1 MDGEYT
7 SVTRRRLESAELA
20 AVSVRLVVLV
30 ALALVHVLTGDAV
43 GLDAASIAVG
53 AFVVL
58 AIGYSVISLR
68 LVARSA
74 FGPYLADLSAVIDA
88 TAGSLF
94 LWLALHPASGEPR
107 MALAGAAVVA
117 VPLSLAVSLLRF
129 SPRNVLVA
137 GGAAFAGTA
146 AAVLALLASS
156 GGGEGRW
163 VWLFLPLGCLT
174 LGAGL
179 SVVAYSNHD
188 LLRKNVASQDLQRA
202 SRRLRMTMEIVQ
214 VSVANFGQFVNNL
227 ERVSAALSE
236 GARNQALS
244 IDRVSSAVSA
254 LNSSQERIYVSAE
267 TSAKTIRRT
276 VDSSDTGNRVVKRVI
291 EEMRSISD
299 AVDRMVSS
307 LERIDDIADN
317 TNLLALNANIEANRG
332 GAESMGFSVV
342 ADEIRNL
349 AEQSQET
356 AVEVGRLVK
365 QIVKVIVAAGASS
378 KSAGEVFD
386 KINMDLS
393 GFSDYVN
400 NLHLSVQEQL
410 KANRDVQRAVSR
422 IHEVTVDNTQAADR
436 VRDVVGELQKE
447 VGKLKALVD
456 GKVTETAAL
465 S

>member
-30 ALALVHVLTGDAV
+30 ALAVVYVLTRDFS
-43 GLDAASIAVG
+43 GLDAASIVVG
-53 AFVVL
+53 SVVVV
-58 AIGYSVISLR
+58 AIGYSVICLR

-74 FGPYLADLSAVIDA
+74 FGPALADLSAVIDA
-88 TAGSLF
+88 AAVSVF
-94 LWLALHPASGEPR
+94 LWLALRPASGEPR
-107 MALAGAAVVA
+107 VALAGSAAVAIPLGLSVA
-117 VPLSLAVSLLRF
+117 LLRF
-129 SPRNVLVA
+129 SARNAFFA
-137 GGAAFAGTA
+137 GGAAFVGTS
-146 AAVLALLASS
+146 AAVLALLVAS
-156 GGGEGRW
+156 GAGDGRW
-163 VWLFLPLGCLT
+163 VWLFLPLGCLAM
-174 LGAGL
+174 GAGV
-179 SVVAYSNHD
+179 SVVASSTHD
-188 LLRKNVASQDLQRA
+188 LLRRNLATRDLQRA

-227 ERVSAALSE
+227 ERVSAMLSE
-236 GARNQALS
+236 GARNQAQS
-244 IDRVSSAVSA
+244 IDRVSSAIAA
-254 LNSSQERIYVSAE
+254 LDSSQERIYLSTE

-276 VDSSDTGNRVVKRVI
+276 ADSSDTGNRVVKRVI

-365 QIVKVIVAAGASS
+365 QIAKVIVAAGASS
-378 KSAGEVFD
+378 KNAGEVFD
-386 KINMDLS
+386 KINTDLA
-393 GFSDYVN
+393 GFADYVN
-400 NLHLSVQEQL
+400 DLHLSVQEQL
-410 KANRDVQRAVSR
+410 RANRDLQRAVSR
-422 IHEVTVDNTQAADR
+422 IHEVTLDNTQAADR
-436 VRDVVGELQKE
+436 VREVVGELQKE

-456 GKVTETAAL
+456 GKVTETAVL